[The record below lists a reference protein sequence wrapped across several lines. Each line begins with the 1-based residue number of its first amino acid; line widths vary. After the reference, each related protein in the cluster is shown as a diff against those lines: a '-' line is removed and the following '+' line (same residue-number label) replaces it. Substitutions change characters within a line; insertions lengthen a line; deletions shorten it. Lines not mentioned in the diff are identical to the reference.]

1 MALRLS
7 SSRMWLPQQGRAVGV
22 DWSGA
27 VHAHRKVWAATLSFK
42 GGQGRLQ
49 CLQRPFSSKG
59 AQTVSEGLGPW
70 LSAQETDVAGLDF
83 CFSLEASQLASLGL
97 PVAGPRELGQAIGAM
112 FTSAEAF
119 KAAVGPEKKRV
130 TDAECAAPFAPTNLR
145 MYKQTYWGLRALG
158 TCRGSFPPWST
169 SPGPAVVEV
178 LPAEVVRWLGLPKTY
193 KGRGFEERRREIL
206 RRVRASTDLIIPDS
220 DLLTMVSDADGD
232 ALDALLAALSAASAW
247 ASGFTGAPPTAAST
261 GEGWIYS
268 VRQRPEP

>member
-1 MALRLS
+1 MTPRLS
-7 SSRMWLPQQGRAVGV
+7 ACRMWLPHEGRAVGV

-27 VHAHRKVWAATLSFK
+27 AQAHRKVWAATLSFE

-49 CLQRPFSSKG
+49 CLQRPFTSKG
-59 AQTVSEGLGPW
+59 ANTVSEGLGPW
-70 LSAQETDVAGLDF
+70 LSAQDADVVGLDF

-97 PVAGPRELGQAIGAM
+97 PTMGPQELGRAISAT
-112 FTSAEAF
+112 FDSAESF
-119 KAAVGPEKKRV
+119 RAAVGPEKKRV
-130 TDAECAAPFAPTNLR
+130 TEVDCSAPFAPTNLR

-158 TCRGSFPPWST
+158 SCRGAFPPWGT
-169 SPGPAVVEV
+169 SPGPALVEV

-206 RRVRASTDLIIPDS
+206 RRIRESTDLRIPDS

-247 ASGFTGAPPTAAST
+247 SSGFTGAPPTSAST
-261 GEGWIYS
+261 GEGWIFS
-268 VRQRPEP
+268 VRQRPEQ